1 MRHVEDGVMIE
12 FMTQNGVDKQV
23 AIKEVSLAAS
33 HPYVEAG
40 VEKADQ
46 LENLPN
52 LLKIYRALDALSP
65 LFGSVERK
73 SDVSREEF
81 LREYYS
87 RNRPVILTGLMQ
99 NWKALSLWTPEYL
112 KARYGRETVEI
123 SAGRNSDPSYDLNL
137 ESRNRKVLF
146 SDYVDMVTDRGET
159 NDYYLTAHNHVL
171 EQEGMRGLLEDI
183 EAFPEYLNAKT
194 PENVRLWFGPAGAVT
209 QLHCDTTNVLMAQ
222 VYGTKRITLIP
233 SNQLHLVYSLRGAY
247 SHVDCENPD
256 YEKYPLFKDA
266 TTIEVLLEPGEV
278 LFLPVGWW
286 HHVRALDISI
296 SLSMVDFVFPN
307 VYQ

>member
-1 MRHVEDGVMIE
+1 MRQVDDNVMIE

-23 AIKEVSLAAS
+23 AIKEVSLAAA

-40 VEKADQ
+40 VEKAQ
-46 LENLPN
+46 GLQNLES
-52 LLKIYRALDALSP
+52 LLNIYRALDALSAS
-65 LFGSVERK
+65 GSVERRR
-73 SDVSREEF
+73 DVSREEF
-81 LREYYS
+81 LRDYYS

-99 NWKALSLWTPEYL
+99 NWKAPSLWTPEYL
-112 KARYGRETVEI
+112 KARYGSETVEI
-123 SAGRNSDPSYDLNL
+123 TAERDSDPMYEFNI
-137 ESRNRKVLF
+137 ENHNRKVLF
-146 SDYVDMVTDRGET
+146 SDYVDMVTDRGES
-159 NDYYLTAHNHVL
+159 NDYYLIARNHVL
-171 EQEGMRGLLEDI
+171 EQKGMIGLLEDI

-194 PENVRLWFGPAGAVT
+194 PENIRLWFGPAGAVS

-222 VYGTKRITLIP
+222 VYGRKRIKLIP
-233 SNQLHLVYSLRGAY
+233 SNQLHLVYSLRGTY
-247 SHVDCENPD
+247 SQVDCENPD
-256 YEKYPLFKDA
+256 YEKYPLFKNA
-266 TTIEVLLEPGEV
+266 TTIELLLEPGEV